1 MKRYE
6 DSFTITIILLLLGI
20 AALIG
25 ACLLKLVD
33 IKNIMQKQFD
43 YQTEMQMCTQDA
55 IKYLVPC
62 HLERD
67 DDGSYNWYFNPYTE
81 THDV

>member
-1 MKRYE
+1 MERYE
-6 DSFTITIILLLLGI
+6 DYFSISVIVLLIALLI
-20 AALIG
+20 VG
-25 ACLLKLVD
+25 AGCVVKLSN
-33 IKNIMQKQFD
+33 IKGIMQKQFD
-43 YQTEMQMCTQDA
+43 YQTEMQMCMQDA